1 MLRITPGIAIPE
13 EELDEEFLRSS
24 GPGGQHVNKTSTA
37 VRLRFDAAHSPSLPD
52 DVRQRA
58 LKIAGNRAT
67 DAGEILIDAQQYR
80 SQERNRHDARRRLAE
95 LLERAARPPKKRR
108 KTRPSKA
115 AKQRRLEEK
124 RKHSEKK
131 KQRSRVRRDEY

>member
-1 MLRITPGIAIPE
+1 MLRIGPGIAIPE
-13 EELDEEFLRSS
+13 EELHEEFMRSS

-37 VRLRFDAAHSPSLPD
+37 VRLRFDAAHSPSLPED
-52 DVRQRA
+52 IRERA
-58 LKIAGNRAT
+58 LKLAGNRAT

-80 SQERNRHDARRRLAE
+80 SQERNRHDARRRLTE

-115 AKQRRLEEK
+115 AHERRLQEK
-124 RKHSEKK
+124 RRRSEKK
-131 KQRSRVRRDEY
+131 QMRGRVDRGD